1 MVASFLAG
9 IALGGAAGSRIAP
22 TREGAGRAFAI
33 SQLGCAIAAAC
44 AFLIMDPL
52 MPATHGLAATASF
65 GVLLLLPLTFFV
77 GTTFPLAVRILATR
91 ADDAAL
97 ASARVYSWN
106 TVGAIVGSLSAGFI
120 LIPWLRF
127 EGAIQLAVLASC
139 GVAVAGAL
147 LIARPLP
154 ASEPRPGA
162 RQPSKTSVLRGT
174 VLTGSVAVGLLFH
187 PPVPDALL
195 RRSPLNIATDGALA
209 YYEVGRS
216 ASVVVLK
223 QDGGLVLRTNGL
235 PEAMMI
241 TRGMSRRFSGEL
253 WLAPL
258 AVLARPHTESMLVV
272 GYGGGVVVDAV
283 PPSVRTVDVIELEPK
298 VIDANR
304 ATAGLRK
311 RDPLSDPRVT
321 LISNDAR
328 GALNLTRR
336 KYDAVVSQPSHPW
349 TAGASHL
356 YTLEFMQQ
364 VRRHLTDDGVFVQ
377 WMTTSFLDERLLRSL
392 TATLLRAFG
401 EVRLYRPDPDT
412 LVFLASAKPLN
423 VEADLVRYGHPL
435 SDDAAHYRRLGIN
448 NAEDVLAALAVDAD
462 GARSLG
468 AGAPLITDDNNRMAM
483 ARFHDSGGG
492 LPPQALGRLLAG
504 YDPLQRAD
512 SWVFRD
518 MATRL
523 SFPYIA
529 WRMAIYGALDGSISE
544 RVRAMNHAKGGGV
557 GDAPLPDPTLSRA
570 TELEQAHDWQA
581 LSQLDPALATI
592 DWRSLSKPR
601 AVLLRAEWRSHT
613 TAPALR
619 KKAGEECLAIL
630 DDAIVVQ
637 PTLALYSQRAQCG
650 LRAGRNDV
658 VIESLWTLGNG
669 VYGSARGKPAD
680 QRAAACRNLQTL
692 IVALEKNPPI
702 AQSSAF
708 DDARR
713 DEVLLKLRA
722 HIARLQ
728 SP

>member
-1 MVASFLAG
+1 
-9 IALGGAAGSRIAP
+9 
-22 TREGAGRAFAI
+22 
-33 SQLGCAIAAAC
+33 
-44 AFLIMDPL
+44 
-52 MPATHGLAATASF
+52 
-65 GVLLLLPLTFFV
+65 
-77 GTTFPLAVRILATR
+77 
-91 ADDAAL
+91 
-97 ASARVYSWN
+97 
-106 TVGAIVGSLSAGFI
+106 
-120 LIPWLRF
+120 
-127 EGAIQLAVLASC
+127 
-139 GVAVAGAL
+139 
-147 LIARPLP
+147 
-154 ASEPRPGA
+154 
-162 RQPSKTSVLRGT
+162 
-174 VLTGSVAVGLLFH
+174 
-187 PPVPDALL
+187 
-195 RRSPLNIATDGALA
+195 
-209 YYEVGRS
+209 
-216 ASVVVLK
+216 
-223 QDGGLVLRTNGL
+223 
-235 PEAMMI
+235 MMI
-241 TRGMSRRFSGEL
+241 TRGMSPRFSGEL

-258 AVLARPHTESMLVV
+258 AILARPHTESMLVV

-304 ATAGLRK
+304 ATAALRQ

-462 GARSLG
+462 GARALG
-468 AGAPLITDDNNRMAM
+468 TGAPLITDDNNRMAT

-492 LPPQALGRLLAG
+492 LAPQALGRLLAA

-529 WRMAIYGALDGSISE
+529 WRMAIYAALDGSISE

-557 GDAPLPDPTLSRA
+557 ADAPPPDPTLSRA

-581 LSQLDPALATI
+581 LSQLDPALANI

-630 DDAIVVQ
+630 DDTIVVQ

-669 VYGSARGKPAD
+669 VYGSARGKPAE

-692 IVALEKNPPI
+692 IIALEKNLPI

-713 DEVLLKLRA
+713 DEVVLKLRA

-728 SP
+728 PP